1 MKAKIH
7 LKDGSFT
14 LARQTLKSYKV
25 DDHKMSRETLEAV
38 GASEG
43 AAGKAG
49 KARKVGL
56 WNVCVESAS
65 DALGAASHS
74 VTIRQMRTECAL
86 AAGDVEA
93 AVADLMCVL
102 SVKFQLTH

>member
-1 MKAKIH
+1 M
-7 LKDGSFT
+7 
-14 LARQTLKSYKV
+14 
-25 DDHKMSRETLEAV
+25 

-49 KARKVGL
+49 KVRKAGL

-65 DALGAASHS
+65 DALGAALHS
-74 VTIRQMRTECAL
+74 VTIRQMRVECAL